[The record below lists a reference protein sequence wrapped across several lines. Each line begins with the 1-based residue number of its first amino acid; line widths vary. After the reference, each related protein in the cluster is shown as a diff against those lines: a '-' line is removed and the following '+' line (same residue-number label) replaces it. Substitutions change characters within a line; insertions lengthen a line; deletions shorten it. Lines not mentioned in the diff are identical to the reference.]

1 MDNHQSID
9 QDTETPLYVQLIEK
23 FRNMIETGEMQ
34 SGERFPA
41 ELELA
46 KRYGVARITV
56 RSAIAE
62 LVQDGLLVRH
72 QGKGTFVAEQ
82 KIDREL
88 VSVASF
94 TDRMNSRG
102 IRAGSRLVSVRTV
115 KATGKQARLL
125 GVEEGAAIVEIVRL
139 RLSDGVPVALETS
152 CLSAERC
159 PGVEKEDLVEQ
170 SLYHLLDSKYGIRP
184 AHSSKTLEL
193 ARAMTKEAKL
203 LGVKTGTPLFLLTAV
218 VYSEDN
224 QVMEYV
230 KTLFRGDRF
239 RFQVH

>member
-1 MDNHQSID
+1 MGSQLMDQRTD
-9 QDTETPLYVQLIEK
+9 MPLYVQLIEI
-23 FRNMIETGEMQ
+23 FRTMLESGGMQ
-34 SGERFPA
+34 AGERFPT

-46 KRYGVARITV
+46 KQYGVARITV
-56 RSAIAE
+56 RNAIAE
-62 LVQDGLLVRH
+62 LVQEGLLVRR
-72 QGKGTFVAEQ
+72 QGKGTFVAER

-88 VSVASF
+88 VNVASF

-102 IRAGSRLVSVRTV
+102 MRVGSRLVSARAI
-115 KATGKQARLL
+115 KAAGKLAELS
-125 GVEEGAAIVEIVRL
+125 GMAEGASMIEIVRL
-139 RLSDGVPVALETS
+139 RLSDDVPVAIETT
-152 CLSAERC
+152 CLSGERC
-159 PGVEKEDLVEQ
+159 PGLEKEDLAKQ

-184 AHSSKTLEL
+184 AYSSKTLEL

-203 LGVKTGTPLFLLTAV
+203 LSVKTGAPLFLMTAV
-218 VYSEDN
+218 VYSEDH